1 MKKNIRMTNFAP
13 CGPIFKIRNSKLV
26 YSKSYKQITDYIFSI
41 TSTFRL
47 LLCYFVHFYTQRN
60 RISKNQH
67 CSPTVH
73 CEDISISPSINTGI
87 AGNRTQANHYAQTY
101 ALTLSAI
108 GTPTK
113 IFVILRTNIIV
124 DCEPTE
130 C

>member
-1 MKKNIRMTNFAP
+1 MRQVDRVLISNQREMLFLLHHSWTSG
-13 CGPIFKIRNSKLV
+13 CLNSQSLFLN
-26 YSKSYKQITDYIFSI
+26 T
-41 TSTFRL
+41 TTPA
-47 LLCYFVHFYTQRN
+47 HF
-60 RISKNQH
+60 
-67 CSPTVH
+67 
-73 CEDISISPSINTGI
+73 EDISISPSINTGI
-87 AGNRTQANHYAQTY
+87 AGDQTQANHYAQTY